1 MCLEI
6 DKENYEKL
14 DHIWLAKKQYL
25 LKTTLFTSVVT
36 NISISCSRDHRQN
49 KNKTLKLH

>member
-25 LKTTLFTSVVT
+25 LKTTLFTSKILIFRNLTFQRCHVFTMAMV
-36 NISISCSRDHRQN
+36 SG
-49 KNKTLKLH
+49 K